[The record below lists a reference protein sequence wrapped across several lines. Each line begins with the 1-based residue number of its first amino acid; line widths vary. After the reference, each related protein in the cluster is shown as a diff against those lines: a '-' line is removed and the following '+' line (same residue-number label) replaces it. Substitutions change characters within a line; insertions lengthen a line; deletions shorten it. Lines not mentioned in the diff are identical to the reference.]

1 MCRDLCVSPWLL
13 RSRSLEEK
21 KDAMR
26 QSPESGP
33 RQSQLF
39 RFSLKK
45 KTAEQK
51 FGLAIYFLLI
61 AVLLWNLWLAV
72 ADIVVPYHEIC
83 ALTVRLL
90 SDRRFL
96 LRRRRNRSGMSR
108 APFTR
113 STVFYLQQ
121 QVSVIRSEIVAFH
134 WLSWTVGIVIRK
146 QSCECVAVLFIS
158 GRLVGSY

>member
-21 KDAMR
+21 KRCDEAK
-26 QSPESGP
+26 SGEWTTAESAV
-33 RQSQLF
+33 SLF
-39 RFSLKK
+39 LEK

-158 GRLVGSY
+158 GGLVGSY

>member
-21 KDAMR
+21 KKMR
-26 QSPESGP
+26 WGKVRRVDHGRVSCFAFPW
-33 RQSQLF
+33 
-39 RFSLKK
+39 K